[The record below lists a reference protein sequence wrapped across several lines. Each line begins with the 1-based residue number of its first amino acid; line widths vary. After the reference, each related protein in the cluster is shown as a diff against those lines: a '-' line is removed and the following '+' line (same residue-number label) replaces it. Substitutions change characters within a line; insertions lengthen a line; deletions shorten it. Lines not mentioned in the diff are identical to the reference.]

1 MDGGQF
7 LAWVPGSTVV
17 VVAIV
22 LMLAIFPRKKQ
33 SNRLAGRFGDISQPT
48 LSCARSGYRSARLPF
63 ISIFNYRS
71 VLLRDQTEAPRK
83 KKNRRRVAPPPP
95 NSYLQRMFIGEPIC
109 IPSLGLRSY
118 PSLVYG
124 CRSASAD
131 KDMLLVI

>member
-7 LAWVPGSTVV
+7 LAWVPGSAVV
-17 VVAIV
+17 VV

-33 SNRLAGRFGDISQPT
+33 SNRPAGRFGDISQPT

-71 VLLRDQTEAPRK
+71 VLLRDQAEAPR

-124 CRSASAD
+124 CRSASAE
-131 KDMLLVI
+131 DMLLVI